1 MKSTTKR
8 LRNITEL
15 ILKQEGFLIVG
26 YRPGPLP
33 MPKNGQRI
41 DAAIGGG
48 LVGGEISGPF
58 YVRGYSNLE
67 AFIKQAVRYARYDA
81 EEARAMSTSIIAFYK
96 LKPKRTIE
104 SGLA

>member
-8 LRNITEL
+8 LRNIAKR
-15 ILKQEGFLIVG
+15 ILKQEGFLIMA
-26 YRPGPLP
+26 YKPGPRP

-41 DAAIGGG
+41 DDAIDGGM
-48 LVGGEISGPF
+48 VGGEISGPF
-58 YVRGYSNLE
+58 YVRGYSNME
-67 AFIKQAVRYARYDA
+67 AFIKQAVRYAGYEDA
-81 EEARAMSTSIIAFYK
+81 EARAMSTGCIAFYK